1 MTDTTYN
8 GWTNYET
15 WLANVWL
22 YETDFAGRLEN
33 GDLCDLSCV
42 DVCVIQEII
51 SEHIEMMTDE
61 ACEASRGLASDLLG
75 AAISA
80 ININEL
86 ARTYFSDLETED

>member
-1 MTDTTYN
+1 MAYN

-22 YETDFAGRLEN
+22 GEADFTSELANQRNLTLE
-33 GDLCDLSCV
+33 
-42 DVCVIQEII
+42 DVAHQVE
-51 SEHIEMMTDE
+51 SMIEMMTE
-61 ACEASRGLASDLLG
+61 ETRGASHGLGADLTQ

-86 ARTYFSDLETED
+86 ARAYFDDLETED

>member
-15 WLANVWL
+15 WLAGLWL
-22 YETDFAGRLEN
+22 DQTDFTSELTNQRNLT
-33 GDLCDLSCV
+33 LS
-42 DVCVIQEII
+42 DVAQQVE
-51 SEHIEMMTDE
+51 SMIEAMTDD
-61 ACEASRGLASDLLG
+61 ACEASRGLASDLLR

-86 ARTYFSDLETED
+86 ARAYFSDLETED

>member
-22 YETDFAGRLEN
+22 GEADFTSELASQRNLTL
-33 GDLCDLSCV
+33 GDV
-42 DVCVIQEII
+42 AQN
-51 SEHIEMMTDE
+51 IESMIELMTDE
-61 ACEASRGLASDLLG
+61 TREQAHGLGADLMQ

-86 ARTYFSDLETED
+86 ARAYFSDLETGD

>member
-22 YETDFAGRLEN
+22 GEADFTSELASQRNLTL
-33 GDLCDLSCV
+33 D
-42 DVCVIQEII
+42 DVAQN
-51 SEHIEMMTDE
+51 IEGMVELMTDE
-61 ACEASRGLASDLLG
+61 AREQAQGLG
-75 AAISA
+75 ADLMQAAIGA

-86 ARTYFSDLETED
+86 ARAYFSDLETED

>member
-22 YETDFAGRLEN
+22 GEADFTSELASQRNLTL
-33 GDLCDLSCV
+33 D
-42 DVCVIQEII
+42 DVAQN
-51 SEHIEMMTDE
+51 IEGMIELMTDE
-61 ACEASRGLASDLLG
+61 AREASYGLAWDLLN
-75 AAISA
+75 AAIGA

-86 ARTYFSDLETED
+86 ARAYFNDLETED